1 MGTTTN
7 ETINILR
14 IDGTQ
19 AVTTLRQLKE
29 EIEKDK
35 DALVALGLVEDDD
48 EKKKAQQDAIT
59 AKLTADL
66 KLLNQVQNAAKVT
79 TLAVA
84 KATDVSTASYYDM
97 QKALTTLKKAWKDMS
112 AEERNS
118 AEGVEILNKIKQL
131 DLQLKTL
138 DGNIGQYQR
147 NVGNYGQTFKEALDK
162 AQQGAMGF
170 SQGLSALSGIVA
182 MNGVKT
188 ETFTKVI
195 MGLQTAVMILTSA
208 KGLTDLLKKGK
219 EAVQMLTGATKATE
233 AATDAINTATTATRG
248 ATAATEVNTA
258 AKGASAT
265 ATAAAKVET
274 TALAGAMEGEAAAT
288 EMATAATL
296 GFKAALLSTG
306 VGALIVA
313 IGSLIALI
321 SSLSSKYSELKNIE
335 FEDMK
340 ADLQDLADE
349 MTAQLDLY
357 KARGAVSEEAINKEL
372 RQLKQLENEYSQ
384 FHLKMQQVYGD
395 DSDQANEAFDKWV
408 EQSDKLRAALN
419 SARVTVESFITAAN
433 TKKAQRERGD
443 FGFGVD
449 QVNRRVKALKTTL
462 ELMARMGLI
471 SFEEMRKKMV
481 EVEQGAIVEIDDLA
495 RDAHLKRLSQ
505 ENAYWQKMLG
515 IVEKGSDEQLTVMQA
530 AAKAA
535 YDNEVA
541 NAKATI
547 QNRKLLQDTL
557 AALERQY
564 QQTLDRNED
573 SWEKTRADAAV
584 LALKNRAE
592 MEIKGSRE
600 YYAAMQAVRE
610 AEYANLLQ
618 REGETDDEFTARRIA
633 AYDAVLKAQQDYDKA
648 TLAET
653 TATLKARAAM
663 FDEDSYEGMVAAV
676 ELAKAELDGMF
687 QEIGESDE
695 AFLARQLA
703 ALREYYDAVDALTEA
718 HHTRGIGTDVVY
730 NQERAQALAESLNAQ
745 REMLDKMH
753 REEGE
758 SEDEFNERRLEAV
771 RQYYETRRELAEQDA
786 AAEAE
791 RNNIEDRI
799 ALLQESSFEY
809 LAAEV
814 ELKQYELDTLHQLE
828 GESNEEFRQRQLAA
842 EKEYYDA
849 KKKLQQQ
856 WLSTMAAGAQAI
868 SGIFGS
874 LADIYEADGKN
885 DAKAQRKAKNL
896 RIAGA
901 TIDMFQGAT
910 TAYATAQ
917 SLGPIAGPIIGG
929 INAAAVITAGMA
941 NIAKIKAQDVS
952 GNSDSS
958 TGAAPAAVEAP
969 TVEPVVNQVR
979 NVTSASEEDR
989 LNQMARD
996 QRVYILSS
1004 DIEADREQKRVQVA
1018 ESSF

>member
-1 MGTTTN
+1 MANTT

-35 DALVALGLVEDDD
+35 DALVALGLVEEDD

-59 AKLTADL
+59 AKLANDL

-97 QKALTTLKKAWKDMS
+97 QKALTTLKKAWKEMDA
-112 AEERNS
+112 AERAS
-118 AEGVEILNKIKQL
+118 AEGQELLQKIKQL

-170 SQGLSALSGIVA
+170 NQGLTALSGIVS
-182 MNGVKT
+182 MNGEKT
-188 ETFTKVI
+188 ETFTKI
-195 MGLQTAVMILTSA
+195 IIGLQTAVMILTSA

-219 EAVQMLTGATKATE
+219 EAFQMLTGVTKATE
-233 AATDAINTATTATRG
+233 TATDAVDAATTATKTATTATQ
-248 ATAATEVNTA
+248 TNTA
-258 AKGASAT
+258 AKGASAAAT
-265 ATAAAKVET
+265 ATAAAET
-274 TALAGAMEGEAAAT
+274 TTLAGAMEGEAAAT
-288 EMATAATL
+288 EMATAATH

-321 SSLSSKYSELKNIE
+321 SSLSSKYKELSNIK
-335 FEDMK
+335 FDDMK
-340 ADLQDLADE
+340 ADLQDLQDE
-349 MTAQLDLY
+349 MTVQLDLY
-357 KARGAVSEEAINKEL
+357 KARGAVSEEAINKEI
-372 RQLKQLENEYSQ
+372 RQLKQLEFEYSK
-384 FHLKMQQVYGD
+384 FHLTMQQVYGD
-395 DSDQANEAFDKWV
+395 DSEQAQEAADKWI
-408 EQSDKLRAALN
+408 EQSDKARAALN

-433 TKKAQRERGD
+433 TKKLQREMGD
-443 FGFGVD
+443 FGFAVD
-449 QVNRRVKALKTTL
+449 QVNRRVAALKTTL
-462 ELMARMGLI
+462 ELMARWGII
-471 SFEEMRKKMV
+471 STEEMRKKML
-481 EVEQGAIVEIDDLA
+481 EVTEGAIIEIDDLA
-495 RDAHLKRLSQ
+495 RAAHLKRLSQ
-505 ENAYWQKMLG
+505 ENAYWQRMLG
-515 IVEKGSDEQLTVMQA
+515 VVEKGSDEQLEVMQA

-547 QNRKLLQDTL
+547 QDRKLLQKTL
-557 AALERQY
+557 LALERQY

-573 SWEKTRADAAV
+573 AWEESRAAAAV
-584 LALKNRAE
+584 LALKNRAD
-592 MEIKGSRE
+592 MEVKGSRE

-618 REGETDDEFTARRIA
+618 REGETDEQFKARRIA
-633 AYDAVLKAQQDYDKA
+633 AYDAILKAQEDYDRA

-653 TATLKARAAM
+653 TATLKARKAM
-663 FDEDSYEGMVAAV
+663 FDDDSLEGLTAAA
-676 ELAKAELDGMF
+676 ELAKAELDGIY
-687 QEIGESDE
+687 QQIGESDA
-695 AFLARQLA
+695 AFLARQLE
-703 ALREYYDAVDALTEA
+703 ALRNYYDAVDALTAAQFDKGLAAEV
-718 HHTRGIGTDVVY
+718 TY
-730 NQERAQALAESLNAQ
+730 NQEKAQALAESLNTQ
-745 REMLDKMH
+745 REMLAAMH
-753 REEGE
+753 QEEGE
-758 SEDEFNERRLEAV
+758 SEEEFNERRLSAV
-771 RQYYETRRELAEQDA
+771 RQYYETKNELAAQDA
-786 AAEAE
+786 AAERE

-809 LAAEV
+809 LAAEI
-814 ELKQYELDTLHQLE
+814 ELKQYELETLHQLE
-828 GESNEEFRQRQLAA
+828 GESNDDFRQRQLAA

-849 KKKLQQQ
+849 KKKMQQQ
-856 WLSTMAAGAQAI
+856 WLSTMAAASQAV

-874 LADIYEADGKN
+874 LADIYEADGKE
-885 DAKAQRKAKNL
+885 DAKAQKKAKNL

-941 NIAKIKAQDVS
+941 NIAKIRAQDVS
-952 GNSDSS
+952 GNSD
-958 TGAAPAAVEAP
+958 TTAGAAPAAVEAP

-1004 DIEADREQKRVQVA
+1004 DIEADRQQKRVQVA